1 MIPSCS
7 WVVRSSGFPAA
18 SRKQTGPGPMKLE
31 NPMHGSSK
39 SLKGFPLFAL
49 LLFLPILMSGICGC
63 DSYLV
68 KFYFGDT
75 FSKGSSTA
83 TDKSADQ
90 LAIEGMQKMQ
100 EKEYEDAIKDF
111 RQLKERYPYSKYAML
126 AELKLGDAHFFNKQ
140 YAEAAMA
147 YEEFAR
153 LHPRNE
159 VIPYVLYQIGMCH
172 FLSFTT
178 VDRDQEET
186 QLAIEAFQRLL
197 QTFPES
203 EYALKAKK
211 QLFECQKR
219 IAAHEYE
226 VGRIYYVMGEY
237 YAAKERLDLV
247 NRKYPEALKELGFH
261 DEAGRMLAASEH
273 RVNEGGKKPSV
284 WSRWGF

>member
-1 MIPSCS
+1 M
-7 WVVRSSGFPAA
+7 
-18 SRKQTGPGPMKLE
+18 TLE
-31 NPMHGSSK
+31 NLMHCSSK
-39 SLKGFPLFAL
+39 SVRSLSSFAL
-49 LLFLPILMSGICGC
+49 LLLLPVLMSSISGC
-63 DSYLV
+63 DSYLM

-83 TDKSADQ
+83 TEKSADQ

-100 EKEYEDAIKDF
+100 KKDYEDAIKDF
-111 RQLKERYPYSKYAML
+111 QQLKERYPYSKYAML
-126 AELKLGDAHFFNKQ
+126 AELKLGDAHFFNKE
-140 YAEAAMA
+140 YAEAAIA
-147 YEEFAR
+147 YEEFSR

-172 FLSFTT
+172 FLAFTT

-197 QTFPES
+197 QTFPDS

-226 VGRIYYVMGEY
+226 VGRLYYVMGEY

-247 NRKYPEALKELGFH
+247 NRKYPEALKDLGYEE
-261 DEAGRMLAASEH
+261 EASKMLTASEH
-273 RVNEGGKKPSV
+273 RVNEGGKKPSF
-284 WSRWGF
+284 WTRWGF